1 MLVVSYNAFADFKA
15 SLSGLL
21 NLQKYFVDQG
31 GGVVLCC
38 HTSTGS
44 GITHRFNG
52 TQAQTDSWFLT
63 ANEVDGLNL

>member
-1 MLVVSYNAFADFKA
+1 MLIVSYNAFSAFKNSA
-15 SLSGLL
+15 SGLL

-44 GITHRFNG
+44 GIVHRFN
-52 TQAQTDSWFLT
+52 DSQSQLDTWFLT
-63 ANEVDGLNL
+63 AIEVDGLNI